1 MPSLPVPGYR
11 PDRPDFDRLRLRDA
25 AQPVSGAVTSAN
37 PAPAHPVSAKPEGL
51 PQAADAEALSAQP
64 LQEPDAA
71 LRFLQRWQSLASQP
85 AETPALLHTTE
96 QAQAHVERLQWQ
108 LTTSPAQ
115 ALQAQGNLDPA
126 RVAQWLQY

>member
-25 AQPVSGAVTSAN
+25 AQAASGQLTPGLSSSA
-37 PAPAHPVSAKPEGL
+37 P
-51 PQAADAEALSAQP
+51 P

-85 AETPALLHTTE
+85 AETPALLHTPE

-108 LTTSPAQ
+108 LTTSPAR